1 MVEFALIAPVL
12 LMIQKSHRG
21 RAGKYAAAGPNR
33 TRHRGQSLVEF
44 TLIVPIVFLLFIG
57 VADLGRVFIAGVV
70 LETAARDAAEKG
82 AQEYVANPP
91 GGVPLSTSAPSGNGA
106 YYGSLDAKVA
116 TAACS
121 ESAELPNTDLV
132 TSDQTCKTWPVIRV
146 CVHDGADPQCGQP
159 ITGFASAIPAQCSD
173 MNAAWSNSQ
182 DGSPTDSLGRHERW
196 VEVRLCYKFTS
207 IIHTDLFHLGDI
219 YLERRRQFVI
229 PCYFQLGADP
239 CG

>member
-1 MVEFALIAPVL
+1 MEFALV
-12 LMIQKSHRG
+12 
-21 RAGKYAAAGPNR
+21 
-33 TRHRGQSLVEF
+33 
-44 TLIVPIVFLLFIG
+44 VPIVFLLLIL
-57 VADLGRVFIAGVV
+57 VADLGRVFVAGVV

-82 AQEYVANPP
+82 AQEYVANQP
-91 GGVPLSTSAPSGNGA
+91 GPLSTAAPAGNGA
-106 YYGSLDAKVA
+106 YYGPLDAKVA
-116 TAACS
+116 SAACS
-121 ESAELPNTDLV
+121 ESADLPNSDLD

-146 CVHDGADPQCGQP
+146 CVHDGADEQCGLP
-159 ITGFASAIPAQCSD
+159 INGFASAIPPECPD
-173 MNAAWSNSQ
+173 LNAAWSNSQ
-182 DGSPTDSLGRHERW
+182 NGSPTDSLGRRERW